1 MTSKA
6 FDNKVKLS
14 DLVALDG
21 LTSGVWVR
29 APSIFRLRVTGT
41 GTVVL
46 DARNKLNVVTA
57 SVASIIANA
66 ATNQIAYPYLGDDA
80 YEMRATFPASMTV
93 EVLA

>member
-21 LTSGVWVR
+21 MTSGVWVR
-29 APSIFRLRVTGT
+29 APSIFRLRLTGT
-41 GTVVL
+41 GTVTL
-46 DARNKLNVVTA
+46 DARNKLNVVTTA
-57 SVASIIANA
+57 IETFVVSG
-66 ATNQIAYPYLGDDA
+66 ATNQIVYPYLGNDA

>member
-6 FDNKVKLS
+6 WDSKVKLS

-29 APSIFRLRVTGT
+29 APSIFRLRLTGT
-41 GTVVL
+41 GTVTL
-46 DARNKLNVVTA
+46 DARNKLNVVTT
-57 SVASIIANA
+57 SVASFVTTS
-66 ATNQIAYPYLGDDA
+66 ATNQIEFPYLGDDA